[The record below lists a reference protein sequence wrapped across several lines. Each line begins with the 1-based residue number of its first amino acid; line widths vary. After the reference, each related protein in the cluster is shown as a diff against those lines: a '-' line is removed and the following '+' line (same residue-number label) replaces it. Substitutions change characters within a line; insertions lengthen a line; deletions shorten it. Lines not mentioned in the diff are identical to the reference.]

1 MTALD
6 HHSSH
11 MESAMKPNILLI
23 MADQLTAIALHAYGN
38 SVCKTPNI
46 DALAAKSAVFANA
59 YCNYP
64 LCAPSRFAMMTGRL
78 PSRIKAYDN
87 ASEFPAAVPTIAHYL
102 RAAGYYTCI
111 SGKMHFVGPDQHHGY
126 EDRLTTEI
134 YPADFSWVP
143 SETYLEQERDQNLAE
158 DRHGHA
164 PLGVSS
170 VETIA
175 DAGPLA
181 RSQQIDYD
189 DEVARRAIQHL
200 YDWKRYGDG
209 RPLFMTVSFTQP
221 HDPYVTTRQY
231 WDLYSDE
238 CIDEPI
244 TPPIALDE
252 MDPHSRALYF
262 HYGLNKFDVD
272 EKIYRRARRGYYGMI
287 SYIDE
292 KVGEI
297 LQTLENA
304 GCADNTVVIFTSD
317 HGDMIGERGLWF
329 KKNLFEPS
337 LRIPLIMH
345 DPRESR
351 PTSVKAPVSLIDL
364 LPTLVELGGGST
376 ETLVTEVEGSS
387 LIGLISEDEPD
398 RTTFAEHID
407 GGTVAPRVMVR
418 RGRYKFSY
426 SEAYPA
432 QLYDLQDDPGEQ
444 RNLADVPEYA
454 DVSRAMLKLV
464 HRQWN
469 LAELKMDV
477 VKSQKTRQFINAA
490 MQQGREITWEHYP
503 NPVRE
508 HTRFVRRGD
517 RFPDVERRSY
527 LPYSDY

>member
-1 MTALD
+1 VIQLERPIRVQEA
-6 HHSSH
+6 
-11 MESAMKPNILLI
+11 SARPNILLV
-23 MADQLTAIALHAYGN
+23 MADQLTAIALSVYGN
-38 SVCKTPNI
+38 KVCKTPNI
-46 DALAAKSAVFANA
+46 DALANRSAVFANA
-59 YCNYP
+59 YCSYP
-64 LCAPSRFAMMTGRL
+64 LCAPSRFALMTGRL

-143 SETYLEQERDQNLAE
+143 PETYGEQDTGDSQPHEV
-158 DRHGHA
+158 

-189 DEVARRAIQHL
+189 DEVAQRAIQHL

-221 HDPYVTTRQY
+221 HDPYVTTKKY
-231 WDLYSDE
+231 WDLHPNE
-238 CIDEPI
+238 TIDDPI
-244 TPPIALDE
+244 TPSIPLQE
-252 MDPHSRALYF
+252 MDPHSHALYF

-272 EKIYRRARRGYYGMI
+272 DEIYRRARRGYYGMI

-292 KVGEI
+292 KLGEL
-297 LQTLENA
+297 LQTLEDV
-304 GCADNTVVIFTSD
+304 GCAGNTVVIFTSD

-337 LRIPLIMH
+337 LRVPMIIH
-345 DPRESR
+345 DPLYAR
-351 PTSVKAPVSLIDL
+351 PSTIQAPVSLIDL
-364 LPTLVELGGGST
+364 LPTLVELSGQST
-376 ETLVTEVEGSS
+376 DALVTEIEGAS
-387 LIGLISEDEPD
+387 LVGLMSEDRPD
-398 RTTFAEHID
+398 RTIFAEHID
-407 GGTVAPRVMVR
+407 GATVAPRVMVR
-418 RGRYKFSY
+418 RGRYKFVY
-426 SEAYPA
+426 SQAYPA
-432 QLYDLQDDPGEQ
+432 QLYDLQEDPGEQ
-444 RNLADVPEYA
+444 VNLADSPEYA
-454 DVSRAMLKLV
+454 KVARAMLQRV
-464 HRQWN
+464 HQQWD
-469 LAELKMDV
+469 LAALKADV
-477 VKSQKTRQFINAA
+477 VKSQKSRQFINAA
-490 MQQGREITWEHYP
+490 MQQGREVVWEHYP
-503 NPVRE
+503 NPVRD
-508 HTRFVRRGD
+508 HTKFVRNGD